1 MLYKRGDIWHFRF
14 MHEGHL
20 HRGTTRQANKRKAE
34 DIARR
39 ERDRV
44 TLGLADQE
52 AVSLTNAAESW
63 WHHRGQYLKSAKT
76 VAYRLET
83 LRSCLSFTLDIATLS
98 TGDIAGAMAKRR
110 GQMTHNKRLPTPS
123 TVNRDI
129 IDTLRPILRH
139 AKKVLGAR
147 IQEID
152 WGEVRLKEPRE
163 RVREFTQ
170 AEVQAVFDNLPEHY
184 HDLVRFL
191 GRYGVRLREA
201 FFPLANFD
209 RDEGRIFLR
218 ERKGGVPHTLPLL
231 DEDRRL
237 LAVKASRAESAGLSI
252 VWFRE
257 DRSELWPLRPSSFQ
271 SAMRNAYRKA
281 GIEGARPAHDWR
293 HHAATQFTRQT
304 GNLKATQRLLG
315 HENIATT
322 ARYAHAS
329 ERDVLDGLEM
339 QSKSTELVTRRDKQR
354 NNPMKSKAQ
363 SGT

>member
-1 MLYKRGDIWHFRF
+1 MLYKRGQYWHYEFSHKGKR
-14 MHEGHL
+14 
-20 HRGTTRQANKRKAE
+20 HRASTSQTSKTKAADVE
-34 DIARR
+34 RR

-44 TLGLADQE
+44 ALGITHQQATSLAK
-52 AVSLTNAAESW
+52 AAQSW
-63 WHHRGQYLKSAKT
+63 WHHRGQYLKSAQT

-83 LRSCLSFTLDIATLS
+83 LKTCIDFADDIEALT
-98 TGDIAGAMAKRR
+98 TGRIADAMANRR

-129 IDTLRPILRH
+129 IDTLRPIHRH

-147 IQEID
+147 CQEID

-170 AEVQAVFDNLPEHY
+170 VEVTAIFNGLPAHY

-191 GRYGVRLREA
+191 ARYGVRLREA
-201 FFPLANFD
+201 FFPLSYLD

-237 LAVKASRAESAGLSI
+237 LAMRATRAEAAGLDC
-252 VWFRE
+252 VWYYEGRNG
-257 DRSELWPLRPSSFQ
+257 LMPIRPSSFQ
-271 SAMRNAYRKA
+271 SAMRKAYARA

-293 HHAATQFTRQT
+293 HHAATQFTRLT

-329 ERDVLDGLEM
+329 EIDVLEGLKLR
-339 QSKSTELVTRRDKQR
+339 SNDTKSPTKQ
-354 NNPMKSKAQ
+354 KKARII
-363 SGT
+363 